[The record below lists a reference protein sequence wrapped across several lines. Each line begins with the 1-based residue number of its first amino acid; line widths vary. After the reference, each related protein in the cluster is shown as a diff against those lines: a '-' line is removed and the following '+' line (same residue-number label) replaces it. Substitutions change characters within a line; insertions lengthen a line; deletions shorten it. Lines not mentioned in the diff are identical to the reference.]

1 MKLLQQYIN
10 ERLILSKNK
19 KQEITWD
26 LFIEALL
33 NHNQGTLYLTNP
45 KINKD
50 NIQIFVNT
58 PDDLSGT
65 ILGKLKGSQVTKI
78 YVGERERNKHYI
90 GLDINSGFQS
100 GLTIL
105 DMDDLRDVLGE
116 EQIEQIYFMVS

>member
-1 MKLLQQYIN
+1 MKSLQQCIN
-10 ERLILSKNK
+10 ERLVLSKNK

-50 NIQIFVNT
+50 NIEIIVSPPDNLSNT
-58 PDDLSGT
+58 
-65 ILGKLKGSQVTKI
+65 IVGKLKGCQVTKI
-78 YVGERERNKHYI
+78 HVDEYVRNKHYI
-90 GLDINSGFQS
+90 SLDIKSDYQS
-100 GLTIL
+100 GLTIR
-105 DMDDLRDVLGE
+105 DIEDLRDVLGE